1 METLRLRSRV
11 TLAYALLIWLAAVLV
26 MHPAATAQFDFSAG
40 GTIGWEDHWHENLD
54 GQEGEIIS
62 ISFHS
67 NVPIDFLL
75 MDAADYPDY
84 SRAASQGQ
92 GTFDYYIQGS
102 RLNNTFESYT
112 FRFPRTGTY
121 AFIID
126 NTRVPLHGAAS
137 GVSVTFSIEA
147 SAPPEPPEPL
157 IWSSDITLLPL
168 IAIVIVI
175 VVVISV
181 LLLVLLAGKRKDR
194 VVVPLIVP
202 THTGKP
208 DVAQMVCS
216 SCGNL
221 VPVGTFCSKC
231 GKRLQ

>member
-1 METLRLRSRV
+1 METLRFRSRV

-26 MHPAATAQFDFSAG
+26 MHPTATAQFDFSAG
-40 GTIGWEDHWHENLD
+40 GNIGWEDHWHENLD
-54 GQEGEIIS
+54 GEEGEIIS

-67 NVPIDFLL
+67 DASIDFLL

-121 AFIID
+121 AFIVD
-126 NTRVPLHGAAS
+126 NTRVPEHGAKS
-137 GVSVTFSIEA
+137 GVNVTFFIEA
-147 SAPPEPPEPL
+147 STPPEPL
-157 IWSSDITLLPL
+157 TWSSDISLLPL

-181 LLLVLLAGKRKDR
+181 LLLVLLTGKRKDR
-194 VVVPLIVP
+194 RVVPLVIP
-202 THTGKP
+202 TQTGEA